1 MLITKTTN
9 MTFALLTPSSSNK
22 LGFTLCQVFSL
33 GVDIACARSQDT
45 GQGAAGARLG
55 PWESTVFI
63 STEEKER
70 SCSWSIWSRCH
81 FVIHTKALC
90 AQVA

>member
-1 MLITKTTN
+1 

-45 GQGAAGARLG
+45 GQGQAWALG
-55 PWESTVFI
+55 EHCVY
-63 STEEKER
+63 
-70 SCSWSIWSRCH
+70 
-81 FVIHTKALC
+81 
-90 AQVA
+90 